1 MSELRV
7 NNQLFNYPNSG
18 SEVGWGEDASS
29 WAEAVSTVLDS
40 VAGLGTINETQITIE
55 NGESNRQILGMV
67 FNQNLTQAAE
77 IEYRIFRRTDDA
89 QYSEQGRISVTYDPN
104 SVDKWFMVREMGAG
118 TDALTFIDMDAAGQ
132 ANYTATFMAGANYEG
147 YIRFKTYTTL
157 K

>member
-7 NNQLFNYPNSG
+7 NNQNFNYPSPG
-18 SEVGWGEDASS
+18 REPGWGEDGTG
-29 WAEAVSTVLDS
+29 WAEAVTSVLDS

-55 NGESNRQILGMV
+55 NGETRQILGMV

-89 QYSEQGRISVTYDPN
+89 QYSEQGRISVTYVPD
-104 SVDKWFMVREMGAG
+104 SVDKWFMTREMGAG
-118 TDALTFIDMDAAGQ
+118 TDALTFIDMDANGQ
-132 ANYTATFMAGANYEG
+132 ANYTATFMPGANYEG
-147 YIRFKTYTTL
+147 YIRFKTYAIL